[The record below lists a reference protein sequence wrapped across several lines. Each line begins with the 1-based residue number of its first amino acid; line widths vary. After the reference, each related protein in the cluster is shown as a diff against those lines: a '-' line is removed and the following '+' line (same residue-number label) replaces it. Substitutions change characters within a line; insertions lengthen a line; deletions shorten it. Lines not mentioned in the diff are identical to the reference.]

1 MSIARFSCPTSVF
14 VATACAATRAFILFG
29 NEVLA
34 SNAAAGTTTTAHQEY
49 GASQAQYRVESGSY
63 YRSKRYQAE
72 ITFDSEPHKPDK
84 DSRYE
89 KPLRMEFHS

>member
-1 MSIARFSCPTSVF
+1 VPSSSSGTNFSPQTLPPEP
-14 VATACAATRAFILFG
+14 RQPLI
-29 NEVLA
+29 
-34 SNAAAGTTTTAHQEY
+34 SNKAPAK
-49 GASQAQYRVESGSY
+49 AQYCFESGSY

-89 KPLRMEFHS
+89 KPLRMAFHS